1 MKGGGRSLSS
11 PTSHPTSTL
20 THIHSFLLHA
30 EYETVTPEGDDEEK
44 GDASALRNSDNDNDG
59 AEIYPDSEDYLYE
72 GDEEREGGGGGGGGR
87 DLGSDHEFDS
97 NTVEQE
103 VRDDMHEDGGQEGSG
118 DDATLL

>member
-72 GDEEREGGGGGGGGR
+72 GDEEREGGGGR
-87 DLGSDHEFDS
+87 DPGSDDEFDS
-97 NTVEQE
+97 NMVEQE
-103 VRDDMHEDGGQEGSG
+103 VRDDMHEDGDQEGSG